1 MRTRYILLTIPAL
14 AACEPAPGLV
24 GVPEV
29 RVASAAEV
37 MGCQPIEIISTTP
50 GLYGPVLGQQAIEY
64 ARNDTLATAREAGAN
79 TFVFD
84 ETPPG
89 QPVYVVRGTA
99 YRC

>member
-1 MRTRYILLTIPAL
+1 MRIPVLIATATII
-14 AACEPAPGLV
+14 AACQPAPGLV

-29 RVASAAEV
+29 RLASSAEV
-37 MGCQPIEIISTTP
+37 VTCTPVQIISTTP
-50 GLYGPVLGQQAIEY
+50 GLYGPILGQQAIEY
-64 ARNDTLATAREAGAN
+64 ARNDTLAAARDAGAN

-89 QPVYVVRGTA
+89 EPIYVVRGTA